1 MTEYE
6 FPPVP
11 EPSKALR
18 RLDRLVG
25 DWTVSGGTTGT
36 VRYEWMDGGYFLL
49 QRVRMD
55 HDGREIKGLEVIG
68 NERPFGA
75 GPGEDLKS
83 RFYDS
88 EGNTLDYVYELE
100 GDTLTIWGGEKG
112 SPAYFRGTFSD
123 GDTRMEGAWVYPGGG
138 GYESTMTRSTAD
150 RGVDR

>member
-11 EPSKALR
+11 QPSEALR

-25 DWTVSGGTTGT
+25 EWSVSGGTVGT
-36 VRYEWMDGGYFLL
+36 VTYEWMEGGYFLL
-49 QRVRMD
+49 QRVLM
-55 HDGREIKGLEVIG
+55 HQQGHEINGLEVIG
-68 NERPFGA
+68 HERPFGA
-75 GPGEDLKS
+75 APGDDIKS

-123 GDTRMEGAWVYPGGG
+123 GDTRMDGEWVYPGGG
-138 GYESTMTRSTAD
+138 GYQSTMTRSD
-150 RGVDR
+150 RGDDK